1 MPAPVDRHG
10 RVAAMQRGA
19 LSGNPRTTAGRGGS
33 ALRSERVGF
42 SLGQQSRRSTWRHRQ
57 HARANQFTL
66 D

>member
-42 SLGQQSRRSTWRHRQ
+42 SLGQQFRRSTTWRRHRQ
-57 HARANQFTL
+57 HANRSTFV
-66 D
+66 